1 MTIISLIVAH
11 GKNLAIGK
19 DNAMPWHI
27 PEDLKFFKAQTLGK
41 PVIMGRKTFQ
51 SIGRPLPGRP
61 NIVVTRDSSFSAEG
75 VTVCSSLDDALKRG
89 EEDAEFLGGDEI
101 MIIGGAQIY
110 QQAISLVDRLY
121 ITEIDLSPEADTFF
135 PATDS
140 QDWVEHFRESR
151 PTEAAVPGH
160 AFVILDRKTD
170 AGR

>member
-27 PEDLKFFKAQTLGK
+27 PEDLRFFKAQTLGK

-61 NIVVTRDSSFSAEG
+61 NIVVTRDNSFSSEG
-75 VTVCSSLDDALKRG
+75 VTVCSSLEEALKRG
-89 EEDAEFLGGDEI
+89 EEEAEFLGGDEI

-110 QQAISLVDRLY
+110 KQALNQVDRLY
-121 ITEIDLSPEADTFF
+121 ITEIDLSPEADAFF
-135 PATDS
+135 PATDP

-151 PTEAAVPGH
+151 PAEVDVPGH